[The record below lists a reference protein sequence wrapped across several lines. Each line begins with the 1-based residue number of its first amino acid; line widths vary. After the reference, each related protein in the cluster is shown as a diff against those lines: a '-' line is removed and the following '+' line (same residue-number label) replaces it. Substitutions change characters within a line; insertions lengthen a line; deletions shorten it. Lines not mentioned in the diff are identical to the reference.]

1 MIEDF
6 KFLQDSICT
15 NLSPEVKELLTE
27 CILWNMGSVPIV
39 PQFIL
44 NEYFSEKTV
53 NEYNSLPKTNNL
65 AALYMDIL
73 IRNPDFLTDEN
84 VLYFM
89 CDIREFNGYQ
99 LLNARSK
106 RSIDVI
112 KKCYLSDM
120 YYDLE
125 KLYIK
130 YRCSR
135 LISQGQSDVL
145 LSQIKHKFMDICNFW
160 KIEIPTISDHYLNT
174 NRLADIIGYV
184 LNGQDVESNI

>member
-1 MIEDF
+1 
-6 KFLQDSICT
+6 
-15 NLSPEVKELLTE
+15 
-27 CILWNMGSVPIV
+27 
-39 PQFIL
+39 
-44 NEYFSEKTV
+44 
-53 NEYNSLPKTNNL
+53 
-65 AALYMDIL
+65 MDIL

-174 NRLADIIGYV
+174 KRLADIIEFV
-184 LNGQDVESNI
+184 LNS